1 MTVETT
7 FEVAG
12 LKQALSELSRVD
24 RRLRLQITRDFKV
37 LTNPLV
43 ADIRSQ
49 IPQKAPLSGM
59 SRVWVIERTGFQMFP
74 WNGTAAMTM
83 VKQSVSAK
91 KPKEFAGIVRNLA
104 VFAVKWQG
112 MANTVY
118 DMAGR
123 KNKSLLGDKL
133 AQEHG
138 RPSRIMYPAFERHEG
153 EIQQGMLDIVEKVG
167 NAVNRNLKVTPK

>member
-1 MTVETT
+1 MTVEMHY
-7 FEVAG
+7 EVYG
-12 LKQALSELSRVD
+12 LKQALAELSRVD
-24 RRLRLQITRDFKV
+24 RRLRLQITRDFKQ

-43 ADIRSQ
+43 SDIRSN
-49 IPQKAPLSGM
+49 IPQQAPLSGM
-59 SRVWVIERTGFQMFP
+59 SRVWVTERGYQLFP
-74 WNGTAAMTM
+74 WNGSAAMTM

-91 KPKEFAGIVRNLA
+91 KPKEFQGIVRNLA

-138 RPSRIMYPAFERHEG
+138 RPSRIMYPAFQRHEG

-167 NAVNRNLKVTPK
+167 NAVNRNLKVTPR

>member
-1 MTVETT
+1 MTVETQ
-7 FEVAG
+7 FEVYG
-12 LKQALSELSRVD
+12 LKQALAELSRVD
-24 RRLRLQITRDFKV
+24 RRLRLQITKDFKQ
-37 LTNPLV
+37 LTNPL
-43 ADIRSQ
+43 ANDIRSQ
-49 IPQKAPLSGM
+49 VPKQAPLSGM
-59 SRVWVIERTGFQMFP
+59 SRLWVTESGFKMFP
-74 WNGTAAMTM
+74 WAGALAMTM
-83 VKQSVSAK
+83 VKQSVSGK

-138 RPSRIMYPAFERHEG
+138 RPSRIMYPAFKRHEG

-167 NAVNRNLKVTPK
+167 NAVSRNLKVTPK

>member
-1 MTVETT
+1 MTVEMHY
-7 FEVAG
+7 EVHG

-24 RRLRLQITRDFKV
+24 RRLRLQITRDFKQ
-37 LTNPLV
+37 LTDPL
-43 ADIRSQ
+43 ANDIRRQ
-49 IPQKAPLSGM
+49 VPVEAPLSGM
-59 SRVWVIERTGFQMFP
+59 SRLWVTESGFKMFP
-74 WNGTAAMTM
+74 WSGRVAMTM
-83 VKQSVSAK
+83 VKQQVSAK

-104 VFAVKWQG
+104 VFSVKWQG
-112 MANTVY
+112 MANTIY

-123 KNKSLLGDKL
+123 KNKTPMGDAL
-133 AQEHG
+133 AAKHG

>member
-1 MTVETT
+1 MSIETT
-7 FEVAG
+7 YEVYG

-24 RRLRLQITRDFKV
+24 RRLRLQITRDFKQ

-49 IPQKAPLSGM
+49 IPEEAPLTGM
-59 SRVWVIERTGFQMFP
+59 SRKWVTQRGFQMFP
-74 WNGTAAMTM
+74 WNGSVAMTM

-104 VFAVKWQG
+104 VFSVKWQG

-123 KNKSLLGDKL
+123 KNKSPMGDALEGK
-133 AQEHG
+133 HG

-167 NAVNRNLKVTPK
+167 SAVNKRLNVVAK

>member
-1 MTVETT
+1 MTVEMHY
-7 FEVAG
+7 EVHG

-24 RRLRLQITRDFKV
+24 RRLRLQITRDFKQ

-43 ADIRSQ
+43 ADIRSD
-49 IPQKAPLSGM
+49 IPQEPPLTGM
-59 SRVWVIERTGFQMFP
+59 GRKWVTQTGFQMFP
-74 WNGTAAMTM
+74 WNGSAAMTM
-83 VKQSVSAK
+83 VKQQVSAK

-104 VFAVKWQG
+104 VFSVKWQG

-123 KNKSLLGDKL
+123 RNKNPMGDALQAK
-133 AQEHG
+133 HG
-138 RPSRIMYPAFERHEG
+138 RPSRIMYPAFIRHEG

-167 NAVNRNLKVTPK
+167 NAVNRNLKVTPL

>member
-1 MTVETT
+1 MTVEMHY
-7 FEVAG
+7 EVHG

-24 RRLRLQITRDFKV
+24 RRLRLQITKDFKQ

-43 ADIRSQ
+43 ADIRSE
-49 IPQKAPLSGM
+49 IPKDPPISGM
-59 SRVWVIERTGFQMFP
+59 GRKWVTQSGYQLFP
-74 WNGTAAMTM
+74 WNGSAAMTM
-83 VKQSVSAK
+83 VKQAVSAK

-104 VFAVKWQG
+104 VFSVKWQG

-123 KNKSLLGDKL
+123 RNRNVLGDRL
-133 AQEHG
+133 AEKHG
-138 RPSRIMYPAFERHEG
+138 KPSRIMYPAFQRHEG

-167 NAVNRNLKVTPK
+167 NAVNRNLKVTPR

>member
-1 MTVETT
+1 MTVEMHY
-7 FEVAG
+7 EVHG

-24 RRLRLQITRDFKV
+24 RRLRLQITRDFKQ

-49 IPQKAPLSGM
+49 IPQEAPLSGM
-59 SRVWVIERTGFQMFP
+59 ARTWVTQRGYQLFP
-74 WNGTAAMTM
+74 WNGAAASTM
-83 VKQSVSAK
+83 VKQAVSGK

-123 KNKSLLGDKL
+123 KNQNVLGDRL
-133 AQEHG
+133 ADKHG
-138 RPSRIMYPAFERHEG
+138 RPSRIMYPAFERHEN
-153 EIQQGMLDIVEKVG
+153 EIQQGMLDIVKKVG
-167 NAVNRNLKVTPK
+167 DAVNRNLKVTPT

>member
-1 MTVETT
+1 MTVEMHY
-7 FEVAG
+7 EVYG

-24 RRLRLQITRDFKV
+24 RRLRLQITKDFKQ

-49 IPQKAPLSGM
+49 IPQEAPLSGM
-59 SRVWVIERTGFQMFP
+59 SRTWVTQNGYQLFP
-74 WNGTAAMTM
+74 WNGSAAMTM

-91 KPKEFAGIVRNLA
+91 KPKEFAGVVRNLA

-123 KNKSLLGDKL
+123 KNRSALGDRL
-133 AQEHG
+133 ADKHG
-138 RPSRIMYPAFERHEG
+138 KPSRIMYPAFQRHEG

-167 NAVNRNLKVTPK
+167 NAVNRNLKVSPK

>member
-1 MTVETT
+1 MTVEMHY
-7 FEVAG
+7 EVYG

-24 RRLRLQITRDFKV
+24 RRLRLQITRDFKQ

-43 ADIRSQ
+43 ADIRSE
-49 IPQKAPLSGM
+49 IPVQAPLSGM
-59 SRVWVIERTGFQMFP
+59 ARVWVTERTGFQMFP

-123 KNKSLLGDKL
+123 KNRSLLGDKL

-167 NAVNRNLKVTPK
+167 NAVNRNLKVTPR

>member
-1 MTVETT
+1 MTVETH
-7 FEVAG
+7 FEVYG

-24 RRLRLQITRDFKV
+24 RRLRLQVTRDFKK

-43 ADIRSQ
+43 ADIRSE
-49 IPQKAPLSGM
+49 IPQQAPLSGM
-59 SRVWVIERTGFQMFP
+59 ARTWVTERTGFQMFP

-91 KPKEFAGIVRNLA
+91 KPKEFQGIVRNLA

-123 KNKSLLGDKL
+123 KKRSLLGDKL

-153 EIQQGMLDIVEKVG
+153 EIQQGMLDIVQKVG
-167 NAVNRNLKVTPK
+167 DAVNRNLKVTPR

>member
-1 MTVETT
+1 MTVEMHY
-7 FEVAG
+7 EVHG

-24 RRLRLQITRDFKV
+24 RRLRLQITKDFKQ

-49 IPQKAPLSGM
+49 IPEEAPLTGM
-59 SRVWVIERTGFQMFP
+59 SRKWTTQRGFQMFP
-74 WNGTAAMTM
+74 WNGSVAMTM

-138 RPSRIMYPAFERHEG
+138 RPSRIMYPAFQRHEG

-167 NAVNRNLKVTPK
+167 NAVNRNLKVTPL

>member
-1 MTVETT
+1 MTVEMHY
-7 FEVAG
+7 EVYG

-24 RRLRLQITRDFKV
+24 RRLRLQITRDFKQ

-43 ADIRSQ
+43 ADIRSE
-49 IPQKAPLSGM
+49 IPQQAPLSGM
-59 SRVWVIERTGFQMFP
+59 ARTWVTQRGYQLFP
-74 WNGTAAMTM
+74 WNGSAAMTM

-123 KNKSLLGDKL
+123 RNQSALGDRL
-133 AQEHG
+133 ADKHG
-138 RPSRIMYPAFERHEG
+138 KPSRIMYPAFERHEG

-167 NAVNRNLKVTPK
+167 NAVNRNLKVTPR

>member
-1 MTVETT
+1 MTVEMHY
-7 FEVAG
+7 EVYG

-24 RRLRLQITRDFKV
+24 RRLRLQITRDFKQ

-43 ADIRSQ
+43 ADIRSE
-49 IPQKAPLSGM
+49 IPQQAPLSGM
-59 SRVWVIERTGFQMFP
+59 ARTWVTQSGYQLFP
-74 WNGTAAMTM
+74 WNGSAAMTM

-133 AQEHG
+133 QQEHG

-167 NAVNRNLKVTPK
+167 NAVNRNLKVTPR

>member
-1 MTVETT
+1 MTVEMHY
-7 FEVAG
+7 EVHG
-12 LKQALSELSRVD
+12 LKQALAELSRVD
-24 RRLRLQITRDFKV
+24 RRLRLQITRDFKQ

-43 ADIRSQ
+43 ADIRSKV
-49 IPQKAPLSGM
+49 PQEAPLTGM
-59 SRVWVIERTGFQMFP
+59 SRKWVTQRGFQMFP
-74 WNGTAAMTM
+74 WNGSVAMTM
-83 VKQSVSAK
+83 VKQQVSGK

-123 KNKSLLGDKL
+123 KNKTPMGDALTEK
-133 AQEHG
+133 HG
-138 RPSRIMYPAFERHEG
+138 RPSRIMYPAFQRHEG

-167 NAVNRNLKVTPK
+167 DAVNRNLKVTPL